1 MQFHSSA
8 SRLVT
13 SAAGAAIVAAGLVAG
28 AAVPAGAEERA
39 RSIVLASTTSTDNSG
54 LYEVLLPAFKRDTGI
69 EVRVIAAG
77 TGRALSIASRGDA
90 DVLVVH
96 DEASELEFVRAGYGV
111 DRRTFMYNDYVLVGS
126 VADAAGVKGSSG
138 VISAFRRIAQGG
150 ALFVSRGDDSG
161 THKKELSLWRSALDA
176 TPAGRGWY
184 REVGRGMGA
193 TLNIANE
200 LGAYTLS
207 DRSTWVSFNNRAN
220 LQVVL
225 ENDPPLH
232 NPYSVILV
240 NPGRHPGVRF
250 HEARIFAD
258 WLTSRRSLAL
268 IRDFK
273 VRGRQLFFT
282 F

>member
-1 MQFHSSA
+1 MRFHSSA
-8 SRLVT
+8 NRLVT
-13 SAAGAAIVAAGLVAG
+13 IAAVVAAAGLVFG
-28 AAVPAGAEERA
+28 VVVAAAAEERA

-69 EVRVIAAG
+69 EVRVIAVG
-77 TGRALSIASRGDA
+77 TGRALNVASRGDA

-111 DRRTFMYNDYVLVGS
+111 NRRTFMYNDYVLVGS
-126 VADAAGVKGSSG
+126 IADVGGVKGAGG
-138 VISAFRRIAQGG
+138 VISAFRRIARSG

-161 THKKELSLWRSALDA
+161 THKKEVSLWRSALGA
-176 TPAGRGWY
+176 TPAGSDWY
-184 REVGRGMGA
+184 RDVGRGMGA

-240 NPGRHPGVRF
+240 NPERHPGVRF

-268 IRDFK
+268 IRNFK
-273 VRGRQLFFT
+273 VRGQQLFFT

>member
-1 MQFHSSA
+1 MVAGVVA
-8 SRLVT
+8 SVVV
-13 SAAGAAIVAAGLVAG
+13 GGLVLG
-28 AAVPAGAEERA
+28 ATALAAEERS

-54 LYEVLLPAFKRDTGI
+54 LYQVLLPAFKRDTGI

-96 DEASELEFVRAGYGV
+96 DEASELEFVRDGYGV

-126 VADAAGVKGSSG
+126 VADVSGIKGVGG
-138 VISAFRRIAQGG
+138 VVAAFRRIAQSG
-150 ALFVSRGDDSG
+150 APFVSRGDDSG
-161 THKKELSLWRSALDA
+161 THKKELSLWRSALGT
-176 TPAGRGWY
+176 TPAGLGWY

-220 LQVVL
+220 LQIVL
-225 ENDPPLH
+225 ENEPPLH
-232 NPYSVILV
+232 NPYSVIVV
-240 NPGRHPGVRF
+240 NPERHPGVRF
-250 HEARIFAD
+250 REARIFAD
-258 WLTSRRSLAL
+258 WLTSRRALAL
-268 IRDFK
+268 IRNFK
-273 VRGRQLFFT
+273 VRGQQLFFT